1 MKYKLL
7 KDLPWIKAWEIIDN
21 TKWKWSIGWSD
32 KYLVFAK
39 YMNWT
44 TSVLDDYSDFFKP
57 INERELIYPENLM
70 EWYAVGVSD
79 PTWITPNSS
88 YKDKDVM
95 KNTYILW
102 LRFPTKEKAEAYID
116 LKRDVARFN
125 MTWQETYFNEFYVNN
140 EDWPYREEVDI
151 WKSIYDKIN
160 VDFILPLDATDEE
173 KENRVKLLKAYY
185 WF

>member
-21 TKWKWSIGWSD
+21 TEWKWSIGWSD

-44 TSVLDDYSDFFKP
+44 TSVLDDYPDFFEP
-57 INERELIYPENLM
+57 INEREVIYPDNLM
-70 EWYAVGVSD
+70 EWYIVGVYD
-79 PTWITPNSS
+79 PIWIIPNPS

-95 KNTYILW
+95 KNMYILW
-102 LRFPTKEKAEAYID
+102 LRFPTEEKAEAYVD
-116 LKRDVARFN
+116 LKRDVARFGKFKDA
-125 MTWQETYFNEFYVNN
+125 QELLRNPFWKTRREKCNLNDLPSNYDYF
-140 EDWPYREEVDI
+140 
-151 WKSIYDKIN
+151 
-160 VDFILPLDATDEE
+160 LPLDATDEE
-173 KENRVKLLKAYY
+173 KENRVKLLKAFY

>member
-21 TKWKWSIGWSD
+21 TEWKWSIGWSD

-44 TSVLDDYSDFFKP
+44 TSVLDDYQDFFEP
-57 INERELIYPENLM
+57 INEREVVYPDNLM
-70 EWYAVGVSD
+70 NWYTISVWNVGWWYSIPVGNVRSQVE
-79 PTWITPNSS
+79 SL
-88 YKDKDVM
+88 
-95 KNTYILW
+95 YIMW
-102 LRFPTKEKAEAYID
+102 HRFPTKEKAEAYID
-116 LKRDVARFN
+116 LKRDVARFGEVKPQ
-125 MTWQETYFNEFYVNN
+125 TWDKWIGWAIRYNSTQNERYKIDVNCIERN
-140 EDWPYREEVDI
+140 I
-151 WKSIYDKIN
+151 
-160 VDFILPLDATDEE
+160 DFALPLDATEEE